1 MSKKALLW
9 ILIIIAMVLLLWPYV
24 WQVITSFKTPTE
36 ITAIPVRFLP
46 HTLYLKNYSEVF
58 GSGLPFVLYIVNSLV
73 IAGTATLLSLSLG
86 ILCGYAVSRIP
97 MKGSDLVLFIFL
109 GVAMFPQVAVISPL
123 FLVLRQLH
131 LLNTHIGLALVY
143 TAFGL
148 PLTVWLLS
156 NFFRDLPKELE
167 EAGLVDG
174 CTPFTVL
181 TRIMLPAAAPGIFS
195 TAILVFVFSWNEFL
209 FALVFNTGINMRTV
223 TVGITLFPGLYETP
237 WGTIFAAATIVTLP
251 LLALVLLFQSQI
263 VSGLTAGAVK

>member
-1 MSKKALLW
+1 MKNKYLLPPLIVALL
-9 ILIIIAMVLLLWPYV
+9 LVLWPYA
-24 WQVITSFKTPTE
+24 WQVITSLKSPGE

-46 HTLYLKNYSEVF
+46 HTLYLNNYAGVF
-58 GSGLPFVLYIVNSLV
+58 ASGLPFLLYLVNSFV
-73 IAGTATLLSLSLG
+73 IAGTATLLSLFFG
-86 ILCGYAVSRIP
+86 ALCGYAVARIP
-97 MKGSDLVLFIFL
+97 MRGANGVLFLFL

-123 FLVLRQLH
+123 FLILRHLR

-148 PLTVWLLS
+148 PLAVWLLS

-167 EAGLVDG
+167 EAGLIDG
-174 CTPFTVL
+174 GTPFVIL
-181 TRIMLPAAAPGIFS
+181 TRILLPAAAPGIFS

-223 TVGITLFPGLYETP
+223 TVGINLFPGLYETP

-251 LLALVLLFQSQI
+251 LLALVLLFQRQI